1 MQGEWPKEPQEAEPS
16 KEGGGRAKKG
26 RVDQKKKAKTQTQ
39 SVVVKGL
46 KPEDELENT
55 DSDKSWNESE
65 TTNSDKSDNKY
76 ETTESYGDQV
86 DKSLTIS

>member
-26 RVDQKKKAKTQTQ
+26 RVDRKKKVRTRTWFD
-39 SVVVKGL
+39 VVKGL
-46 KPEDELENT
+46 KEN
-55 DSDKSWNESE
+55 KLE